1 MFVLRSY
8 IGHYQGRGTLGGYH
22 MSVVA
27 APAFPAT
34 RLANLV
40 LALLL
45 FLGLSFAVVSE
56 MTVKCEPVYLT
67 LDGKIQTLHGEL
79 LTLGEQ
85 RCQAV
90 AGEFSVPLP
99 AWLSSVLW

>member
-1 MFVLRSY
+1 MLQHLRSC
-8 IGHYQGRGTLGGYH
+8 RA
-22 MSVVA
+22 SN
-27 APAFPAT
+27 
-34 RLANLV
+34 RLARLG

-45 FLGLSFAVVSE
+45 FLGLSFAAVSE
-56 MTVKCEPVYLT
+56 MTVKCEPVSLT
-67 LDGKIQTLHGEL
+67 LDGKIQALDGER